1 MHKEPKNLFI
11 FVLFL
16 PHHLEADGHS
26 GSEHTYIQT
35 VPLKSSEKY
44 LSEVGQCSY
53 TAPPKKPFF
62 SLTCFLVTLLTL
74 DN

>member
-1 MHKEPKNLFI
+1 MHKEPKILFI

-35 VPLKSSEKY
+35 VPLKSSKKY

-53 TAPPKKPFF
+53 TAPKKNF
-62 SLTCFLVTLLTL
+62 LT
-74 DN
+74 NY